1 MEILVLNLGSSSIK
15 FKLFDMKENKPLAS
29 GLAEKIGEEIGQLK
43 IKSHLHH
50 NDQELK
56 EKLVIKDHA
65 SGLLMIRENLTKM
78 GIIKDFNQIDAIGH
92 RVVQGGDKFHA
103 PVLVNKKVMQEIGNL
118 SILAPLHNPAN
129 LAGIEFVK
137 KAHPNIPQ
145 IAVFDTA
152 FHATMPSYAYMY
164 ALPYGLYEKYQI
176 RRFHGTSHHYVAKEA
191 AEFLNIA
198 HEEFNAISLHLGNGS
213 SAAAIQKGKSVDTS
227 MELTPLEGLIMGT
240 RCGDIDPTVVE
251 YTVQCA
257 NKSLEEVMKILN
269 HESGLKGIGGDN
281 DARNIEM
288 RAKKGDK
295 QAKLAFEMCAYRI
308 KKHIGAYMAVL
319 KKVDAIIFTGG
330 LGENYSALRESV
342 CEGLED
348 LGIALNKP
356 TNDNPGNALVDLI
369 QPDSKVKILRIPTDE
384 ELEIALQAKEMVEKL
399 K

>member
-15 FKLFDMKENKPLAS
+15 FKLFDLKENKPLAS

-103 PVLVNKKVMQEIGNL
+103 PVLVNEKVMQEIGKL

-129 LAGIEFVK
+129 LAGIEFVQ
-137 KAHPNIPQ
+137 KAHPHIPQ

-176 RRFHGTSHHYVAKEA
+176 RRYGFHGTSHHYVAKEA
-191 AEFLNIA
+191 AKFLNIPY
-198 HEEFNAISLHLGNGS
+198 EKFNAISLHLGNS
-213 SAAAIQKGKSVDTS
+213 SSVAVIQNGKSVDTS
-227 MELTPLEGLIMGT
+227 MGLTPLEGLIMGT
-240 RCGDIDPTVVE
+240 RCGDINPTVVE

-257 NKSLEEVMKILN
+257 NKSLE
-269 HESGLKGIGGDN
+269 
-281 DARNIEM
+281 
-288 RAKKGDK
+288 
-295 QAKLAFEMCAYRI
+295 
-308 KKHIGAYMAVL
+308 
-319 KKVDAIIFTGG
+319 
-330 LGENYSALRESV
+330 
-342 CEGLED
+342 
-348 LGIALNKP
+348 
-356 TNDNPGNALVDLI
+356 
-369 QPDSKVKILRIPTDE
+369 
-384 ELEIALQAKEMVEKL
+384 
-399 K
+399 

>member
-103 PVLVNKKVMQEIGNL
+103 PVLVDEKVMQEIGKL

-129 LAGIEFVK
+129 LAGIEFVQ
-137 KAHPNIPQ
+137 KAHPHISQ

-164 ALPYGLYEKYQI
+164 ALELYEKYQI
-176 RRFHGTSHHYVAKEA
+176 RHYGFHGTSHHYVAKEA
-191 AEFLNIA
+191 AKFLNIA
-198 HEEFNAISLHLGNGS
+198 YEEFNAISLHLGNGS
-213 SAAAIQKGKSVDTS
+213 STAAIQKSKSVDTS
-227 MELTPLEGLIMGT
+227 MGLTPLEGLIMGT

-251 YTVQCA
+251 YIAQCT

-269 HESGLKGIGGDN
+269 HESGLKGICGDN
-281 DARNIEM
+281 E
-288 RAKKGDK
+288 
-295 QAKLAFEMCAYRI
+295 
-308 KKHIGAYMAVL
+308 KHRSQ
-319 KKVDAIIFTGG
+319 KRK
-330 LGENYSALRESV
+330 R
-342 CEGLED
+342 
-348 LGIALNKP
+348 
-356 TNDNPGNALVDLI
+356 
-369 QPDSKVKILRIPTDE
+369 R
-384 ELEIALQAKEMVEKL
+384 
-399 K
+399 

>member
-65 SGLLMIRENLTKM
+65 SGLLMVRENLTKM
-78 GIIKDFNQIDAIGH
+78 GIVKDFDKIDAIGH

-103 PVLVNKKVMQEIGNL
+103 PVLVNEKVMQEIGKL

-129 LAGIEFVK
+129 LAGTEFVQ
-137 KAHPNIPQ
+137 KAHPHIPQ

-152 FHATMPSYAYMY
+152 FHATMPNYAYMY
-164 ALPYGLYEKYQI
+164 ALPYELYEKYQI
-176 RRFHGTSHHYVAKEA
+176 RRYGFHGTSHHYVAKEA
-191 AEFLNIA
+191 AKYLHIPYEK
-198 HEEFNAISLHLGNGS
+198 FNAITLYLGNGAS
-213 SAAAIQKGKSVDTS
+213 VATIQKGKSVDTS
-227 MELTPLEGLIMGT
+227 MGLTPLEGLIMGT

-251 YTVQCA
+251 YIAQCA

-269 HESGLKGIGGDN
+269 YESGLKGICGDN

-308 KKHIGAYMAVL
+308 KKHIGAYMVAL
-319 KKVDAIIFTGG
+319 GRVDAIIFTGG
-330 LGENYSALRESV
+330 MGENYPALRESV
-342 CEGLED
+342 CEGLEN
-348 LGIALNKP
+348 LGIALCKP
-356 TNDNPGNALVDLI
+356 TNDNLGNGLVN
-369 QPDSKVKILRIPTDE
+369 
-384 ELEIALQAKEMVEKL
+384 
-399 K
+399 

>member
-1 MEILVLNLGSSSIK
+1 MEILVLNLGGSSIK

-103 PVLVNKKVMQEIGNL
+103 PVLVDEKVMQEIGNL

-129 LAGIEFVK
+129 LAGIEFVQ
-137 KAHPNIPQ
+137 KAHPHIPQ

-152 FHATMPSYAYMY
+152 FHATMP
-164 ALPYGLYEKYQI
+164 
-176 RRFHGTSHHYVAKEA
+176 
-191 AEFLNIA
+191 
-198 HEEFNAISLHLGNGS
+198 
-213 SAAAIQKGKSVDTS
+213 IQKGKSVDTS
-227 MELTPLEGLIMGT
+227 MELTPLEDLIMGK

-251 YTVQCA
+251 YTAQCA

-269 HESGLKGIGGDN
+269 HESGLKGICGDN

-295 QAKLAFEMCAYRI
+295 EAKLAFEMCAYRI
-308 KKHIGAYMAVL
+308 KKYIGAYMVVL

-342 CEGLED
+342 CEGLEN
-348 LGIALNKP
+348 LGIALHKP
-356 TNDNPGNALVDLI
+356 TNDNPGNALVNLS
-369 QPDSKVKILRIPTDE
+369 QPDAKIQVLRIPTDE
-384 ELEIALQAKEMVEKL
+384 ELEIALQAKEIVEKL

>member
-103 PVLVNKKVMQEIGNL
+103 
-118 SILAPLHNPAN
+118 
-129 LAGIEFVK
+129 
-137 KAHPNIPQ
+137 
-145 IAVFDTA
+145 
-152 FHATMPSYAYMY
+152 TMPSYAYMY
-164 ALPYGLYEKYQI
+164 ALPYELYEKYQI
-176 RRFHGTSHHYVAKEA
+176 RRYGFHGTSHHYVAKEA
-191 AEFLNIA
+191 AKFLNTA
-198 HEEFNAISLHLGNGS
+198 YEEFNAISLHLGNGS

-227 MELTPLEGLIMGT
+227 MGLTPLEGLIMGT

-269 HESGLKGIGGDN
+269 YESGLKGICGDN
-281 DARNIEM
+281 E
-288 RAKKGDK
+288 
-295 QAKLAFEMCAYRI
+295 
-308 KKHIGAYMAVL
+308 KHRSQ
-319 KKVDAIIFTGG
+319 KRK
-330 LGENYSALRESV
+330 R
-342 CEGLED
+342 
-348 LGIALNKP
+348 
-356 TNDNPGNALVDLI
+356 
-369 QPDSKVKILRIPTDE
+369 R
-384 ELEIALQAKEMVEKL
+384 
-399 K
+399 